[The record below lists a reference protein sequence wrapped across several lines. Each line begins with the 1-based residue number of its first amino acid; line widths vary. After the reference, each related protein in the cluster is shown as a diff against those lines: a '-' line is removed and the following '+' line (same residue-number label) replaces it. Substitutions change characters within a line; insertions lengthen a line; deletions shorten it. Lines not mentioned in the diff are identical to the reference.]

1 MYKDDHIRMYS
12 FAMCMHNYFEVE
24 RMHVQLDL
32 QTEIEIKSLEDLPKL
47 KFLME
52 SLNMKINKSKVGR
65 EMGVDRRTVDRYLK
79 GMGSSKTRNRKSK
92 IDELYEVISELL
104 SKESIQTFY
113 YKRVLWEYLKDNHGL
128 DCSQSSFRRYIS
140 NKPEFQAY
148 FTDGQ
153 RTYANQSVVRF
164 ETPPGEQAQ
173 FDWKEN
179 IKYIT
184 SDGEI
189 LKVNVGVFLLGNS
202 RYKSYGL
209 TLSKSQSV
217 LMSFLMESFEAIGG
231 VPKTILTDNMKTV
244 MDEHRTEYSGGVVNE
259 RFEQFANDNGFE
271 IKPCIAGRPRTKGK
285 VESIMKL
292 LDEIHA
298 YQGKFTFEGLHQFV
312 QNLCERHNQSFNQG
326 NRKIPILALKQE
338 KSHLLPLPRKEIRDS
353 YKIKHRLVKVNPAS
367 MITYKSNQYS
377 VPAEYKGKTVG
388 LQVYDD
394 HIHVYYNMDLIAQH
408 RVSKKVLNY
417 KEEHYLD
424 VLSRGM
430 PDYPDIDELAKKNLL
445 TMDEVYKIE

>member
-1 MYKDDHIRMYS
+1 MY
-12 FAMCMHNYFEVE
+12 
-24 RMHVQLDL
+24 VQLDL
-32 QTEIEIKSLEDLPKL
+32 TTELEIKSLEDLPKL

-52 SLNMKINKSKVGR
+52 SLNMKINKSKIGR
-65 EMGVDRRTVDRYLK
+65 ELGVDRRTVDRYLNGK
-79 GMGSSKTRNRKSK
+79 GPSKTRNKKSR
-92 IDELYEVISELL
+92 IDDFYDDISELL
-104 SKESIQTFY
+104 SEGSIQTFY

-148 FTDGQ
+148 FTDGK
-153 RTYANQSVVRF
+153 RTHAAQAVIRY

-184 SDGEI
+184 CEGEI
-189 LKVNVGVFLLGNS
+189 IYVNVGVLVLGNS
-202 RYKSYGL
+202 RYESYGL
-209 TLSKSQSV
+209 TMSKSQSV

-244 MDEHRTEYSGGVVNE
+244 MDDHRTEYSKGVVNE
-259 RFEQFANDNGFE
+259 RFEQFANDSGFKV
-271 IKPCIAGRPRTKGK
+271 KPCIAGRPRTKGK

-298 YQGKFTFEGLHQFV
+298 YQGKFTYEGLHQFV
-312 QNLCERHNQSFNQG
+312 QKLCERHNQSFNQG

-353 YKIKHRLVKVNPAS
+353 YKIKHRLVKVNPAG

-394 HIHVYYNMDLIAQH
+394 HIHVYYNTDLIAQH
-408 RVSKKVLNY
+408 RVSKNVLNY
-417 KEEHYLD
+417 KEEHYTD

-430 PDYPDIDELAKKNLL
+430 PDYPDIDELAKKNL
-445 TMDEVYKIE
+445 MAIDEVYKIE